1 MGAPMSGQG
10 TVFKR
15 NGAPIAEVVSIG
27 GPNMSRE
34 TIDITS
40 LDVLDGYRKFIASFR
55 DAGTIDL
62 NMNFTNETYKLMKAD
77 FESDEPQEYQIVLPD
92 EEASTLSFEG
102 LVTELPLNVPTGDK
116 ITVDVTIKIS
126 GAVTFTDTSSPS

>member
-15 NGAPIAEVVSIG
+15 NGTALAEVLSIG

-62 NMNFTNETYKLMKAD
+62 SMNFTNETYKLMKTD
-77 FESDEPQEYQIVLPD
+77 FESDTPQEYQIVLPD
-92 EEASTLSFEG
+92 DEASTLSFEG
-102 LVTELPLNVPTGDK
+102 LVTELPLNVPVGDK
-116 ITVDVTIKIS
+116 ITADVTIKIS
-126 GAVTFTDTSSPS
+126 GKVDFTDNESPS